1 MTTGSIHPIV
11 RILLVILTFVSLS
24 GCGAGENKATTSS
37 AEIPLRKTKSDRVR
51 ASSAEEELAGFK
63 LPPGFSIELVAS
75 EEAGIIKPIDLTFD
89 DAGRLW
95 TQTAKMYPLDPI
107 ADIKWKDLRTLME
120 DQKAQATDSNF
131 VRVRDLYQGKTKGID
146 RILVLSGLY
155 EKGKL
160 KVSTWAD
167 GLAIP
172 QSIWPVK
179 SGAYVAQG
187 SEVFFLDD
195 TDGDGVA
202 DKRTPLLSGFGFTD
216 THTMSH
222 SLIRGPGNWF
232 HFSHGALNKGE
243 AYSLQSMA
251 KVEINYSKIAR
262 FSLDA
267 RKLELVN
274 SGLNNIW
281 GFQLRGNGQWY
292 GSEANDWGFSITPM
306 EPGTG
311 FPGIGNDRLRYY
323 QPWMP
328 ELHAFRVGG
337 TGISGAAFNDDASG
351 SFPDEWKNVAFLA
364 NPITS
369 TINAVRV
376 ERHPDG
382 SVSSE
387 HLPDFLTS
395 EDDWFRPVNL
405 EFGPDGCLYVA
416 DWYNKII
423 SHNELPT
430 SHPDRDKSHG
440 RIWRICPSNQSQRDI
455 PDFYKI
461 KTADLVRH
469 LQSPSLWEKRAAWHQ
484 IADRDSSETKRL
496 ASDLVALLSDQTQD
510 ESTRIHSLWSLESI
524 GHYDAAL
531 FSSLL
536 KTPLHNLRREA
547 VRSLAS
553 FPLNAQ
559 QIYKALKDFVAD
571 PNPAV
576 RSQVI
581 RTVAESASADHSTI
595 DLLVRFCNPE
605 IPGNAMGGPYE
616 RKFERFLARKALEQY
631 PVEFKSYLNSSLVNN
646 VPVGNLLWAVQAL
659 PAPEGEKAFINL
671 WPRSN
676 VTQLDES
683 TFVSLAKML
692 KCKTIY
698 DITKPLIQDPAYA
711 GANVKFALDNQPEV
725 QSKELSGL
733 LETPVIKL
741 LRSDVQSDIT
751 LALDAISSYKIANTT
766 QEIDNIID
774 EDTPFIVL
782 ESAMLALGNDVKRS
796 EATFVRIFDNEKFSF
811 NIRLTAFQY
820 LVRAGR
826 TSSLQQA
833 AGNWVP
839 TIKRQEKQEFVTRL
853 SGSKEGVKLLSKLYK
868 DSVIDIS
875 AFDISSAERIF
886 NSSPGSP
893 QAQAI
898 LEGVR
903 SREVAEQAAF
913 KDRLAKYMA
922 IAQRG
927 GGNPQ
932 KGEVLFQTCL
942 TCHRVGNKGQ
952 EIAPSLDGSANRE
965 YEALL
970 TSILEPDAA
979 VENSY
984 RVFRVTKKD
993 GTVVEGYVIRRD
1005 AQQGTTLAVM
1015 GGRRVF
1021 IKPEDIKNQG
1031 YLSGRSFMVRGLIDD
1046 YSDDE
1051 VADLLA
1057 YIRTLH

>member
-1 MTTGSIHPIV
+1 V
-11 RILLVILTFVSLS
+11 TFVSLS
-24 GCGAGENKATTSS
+24 GCGAGENSTTSS
-37 AEIPLRKTKSDRVR
+37 LAEIPLRKTKSDRLY
-51 ASSAEEELAGFK
+51 ASSPEQELAGFT
-63 LPPGFSIELVAS
+63 LPAGFSIELVAS
-75 EEAGIIKPIDLTFD
+75 EELGIVKPIDLTFD

-107 ADIKWKDLRTLME
+107 ADIKWKDLRNLME
-120 DQKAQATDSNF
+120 DQNAQTTDPNF

-146 RILVLSGLY
+146 KILVLSGLY
-155 EKGKL
+155 KKGAL

-195 TDGDGVA
+195 TDGDGIA

-222 SLIRGPGNWF
+222 ALIRGPGNWI

-243 AYSLQSMA
+243 AYSMQSKA
-251 KVEINYSKIAR
+251 RLEINYSKIAR

-328 ELHAFRVGG
+328 ELHTFRVGG

-440 RIWRICPSNQSQRDI
+440 RIWRICPSDQSQREI

-461 KTADLVRH
+461 STVDLVRH
-469 LQSPSLWEKRAAWHQ
+469 LQSPSLWAKRAAWHQ
-484 IADRDSSETKRL
+484 IADRDSSETKHL
-496 ASDLVALLSDQTQD
+496 VSDLVALLSDQTQD
-510 ESTRIHSLWSLESI
+510 ETTRIHSLWSLESI
-524 GHYDAAL
+524 GHYDAKL

-536 KTPLHNLRREA
+536 KSPLHDLRRET

-553 FPLNAQ
+553 FPLSVE
-559 QIYKALKDFVAD
+559 QIYEALKDFVVDA
-571 PNPAV
+571 NPAV

-581 RTVAESASADHSTI
+581 RTVTESAKADISTI
-595 DLLVRFCNPE
+595 DLLVRFCSPE
-605 IPGNAMGGPYE
+605 IPGNTMGGPYE
-616 RKFERFLARKALEQY
+616 RKFERFLARQALEQY
-631 PVEFKSYLNSSLVNN
+631 PVEFRSYLNSSLANK
-646 VPVGNLLWAVQAL
+646 VPVDNLLWAVQAL
-659 PAPEGEKAFINL
+659 PAPEGEKAFISL
-671 WPRSN
+671 WPRSTI
-676 VTQLDES
+676 TQLDES

-692 KCKTIY
+692 KTEKVY
-698 DITKPLIQDPAYA
+698 DIAKPLIHDPAYA
-711 GANVKFALDNQPEV
+711 STYVKFALQNQPEV

-733 LETPVIKL
+733 LEAPVIEL
-741 LRSDVQSDIT
+741 LRSDIESDIT
-751 LALDAISSYKIANTT
+751 LALEAISSYKIENTF
-766 QEIDNIID
+766 QEIDKIID
-774 EDTPFIVL
+774 ESTPYVVL
-782 ESAMLALGNDVKRS
+782 ESAMLALGNDAKRS
-796 EATFVRIFDNEKFSF
+796 EGTFVRIFDNEKFGF
-811 NIRLTAFQY
+811 NARLIAFQN
-820 LVRAGR
+820 LVKAGR
-826 TSSLQQA
+826 TSSLQEA
-833 AGNWVP
+833 AKNWVP
-839 TIKRQEKQEFVTRL
+839 TIKSQEKQEFVTRL
-853 SGSKEGVKLLSKLYK
+853 SGSSEGVKLLSKLYK
-868 DSVIDIS
+868 DSIIDIA
-875 AFDISSAERIF
+875 AFDISAAERIH
-886 NSSPGSP
+886 NASPENP

-903 SREVAEQAAF
+903 SREVAEEAAF

-932 KGEVLFQTCL
+932 KGEVLFETCL

-970 TSILEPDAA
+970 TAILDPDAA

-993 GTVVEGYVIRRD
+993 GTIVEGYVVRRD
-1005 AQQGTTLAVM
+1005 TQQGTTLAVM

-1031 YLSGRSFMVRGLIDD
+1031 YLSGRSFMVRGLIDN